1 MDAGKILG
9 RGMSFP
15 PRVGPDG
22 RIAWSEGEANVRESI
37 RVILM
42 TETRERIMLPEFGG
56 GLGRYLFEPNTVS
69 TRSQIRERILKAL
82 ERWEPRIA
90 EIPSPDFLEKEVFG
104 PILHVI
110 RYDPDDIDKVG
121 AELSAKGYGLTLG
134 VHSRLEGFA
143 EKVKS
148 VTQPLAIW

>member
-42 TETRERIMLPEFGG
+42 TETRERLMLPEFGG

-90 EIPSPDFLEKEVFG
+90 VE
-104 PILHVI
+104 
-110 RYDPDDIDKVG
+110 
-121 AELSAKGYGLTLG
+121 
-134 VHSRLEGFA
+134 
-143 EKVKS
+143 S
-148 VTQPLAIW
+148 VTVDADPASAESAIATVVYKLVATQARERVSLGITLAR